1 MGGESGMSYSQVVW
15 SVEGMKAR
23 VQGVR
28 GDGWGGKS
36 S

>member
-1 MGGESGMSYSQVVW
+1 MDGESGMSCSQMVW
-15 SVEGMKAR
+15 SVEGMKER